1 MLSPDKELRPH
12 VEASQNYRFLS
23 PTQALLD
30 QTFWMRDEVFLQAVL
45 EQASRGFR
53 CSLKFENHC
62 SWAGR
67 IKGRTGAKAGRCFSL
82 LSRLRPCG
90 RESRGVS
97 PSSIYLGESE
107 LTFSQG
113 RQQFFDLNFL

>member
-67 IKGRTGAKAGRCFSL
+67 IKGRTGAKAGRCFSCSPGSGPAGGRAVESL
-82 LSRLRPCG
+82 LPAFTWGNLSLHFLKEG
-90 RESRGVS
+90 S
-97 PSSIYLGESE
+97 
-107 LTFSQG
+107 
-113 RQQFFDLNFL
+113 NFLT